1 MTWCDHDCYLDDE
14 VLQAGGE
21 ESVVVGPDCLL
32 HQVGVKSPG
41 DDSDTN
47 VRRQHGTGPQCG
59 VVRERVEGQHP
70 DEVAECLR

>member
-1 MTWCDHDCYLDDE
+1 M
-14 VLQAGGE
+14 
-21 ESVVVGPDCLL
+21 VGPDCLL